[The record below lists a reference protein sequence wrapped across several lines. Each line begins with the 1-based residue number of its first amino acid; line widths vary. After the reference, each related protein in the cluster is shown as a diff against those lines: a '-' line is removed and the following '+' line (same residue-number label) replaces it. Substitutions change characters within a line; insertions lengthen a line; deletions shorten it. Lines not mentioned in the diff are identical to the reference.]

1 MNVQLADS
9 INYLMMFITK
19 LRRVYEKTDKIGYRH
34 EIESRQPKTLG
45 ASSNSNQE
53 NHI

>member
-1 MNVQLADS
+1 VNVQLADS

-34 EIESRQPKTLG
+34 EIEAREPRKSGK
-45 ASSNSNQE
+45 SSKSS
-53 NHI
+53 